1 MRNTK
6 LLKKAKRAS
15 KTLALQTRLLKS
27 LRVKNKNPACWLKS
41 AARARIGTT
50 KTCRCASRRRP
61 ARRRCRAEAR
71 VVTALALSMDDAP
84 LSLRASGAC
93 CG

>member
-6 LLKKAKRAS
+6 LYKKAKRAS

-41 AARARIGTT
+41 AAPRAYWHNKNLPMRVKSMLS
-50 KTCRCASRRRP
+50 KT
-61 ARRRCRAEAR
+61 
-71 VVTALALSMDDAP
+71 P
-84 LSLRASGAC
+84 LSSGSQS
-93 CG
+93 GHRFSPFNG